1 MAQLLKCLLCK
12 HENLSLIDLFGS
24 FYTLFVTETYTPTAK
39 EWSWT
44 VAAQRKLLS
53 GEIVL
58 SNGIKKNAC
67 G

>member
-1 MAQLLKCLLCK
+1 MKGA
-12 HENLSLIDLFGS
+12 SLANCDLFGS